1 MAMKQM
7 TKRDRRGFTLTELM
21 ITVAIIAVLAAIAVV
36 GYTKYVQDARLS
48 EGKSMMASILLAQ
61 TQYKDV
67 NGGEYASCGKNP
79 VDPEPG
85 PSQKKPWVTD
95 LCWQTLGAAPSGKS
109 VSFQYET
116 RSGVGSCAPPG
127 YAPNACSGI
136 TGSGAWWWSMA
147 RNGKW
152 IIYINSE
159 NTEPW
164 EVAR

>member
-1 MAMKQM
+1 MNRRLN
-7 TKRDRRGFTLTELM
+7 TKCDRRGFTLTELM
-21 ITVAIIAVLAAIAVV
+21 ITVAIIAVLASIAVV

-48 EGKSMMASILLAQ
+48 EGKNMIASILLAQ

-67 NGGEYASCGKNP
+67 NGGKYASCTKNP

-95 LCWQTLGAAPSGKS
+95 LCWQTLGATPSAKH

-116 RSGVGSCAPPG
+116 RGGSGGCTAPG
-127 YAPNACSGI
+127 YAPHACSGI
-136 TGSGAWWWSMA
+136 SGAGTWWWAMG
-147 RNGKW
+147 RNEKW
-152 IIYINSE
+152 EIYINSI
-159 NTEPW
+159 NREPW